1 MNQVESC
8 SIVDDQSIVLTQN
21 VPAEDNKDIVNR
33 STDLEEFDEDEM
45 LKKAIAM
52 SLEEERGVGCR
63 RRTGSMSTITFRRRA
78 GRDNCS
84 G

>member
-52 SLEEERGVGCR
+52 SLEEERGVGFAEGEQVR
-63 RRTGSMSTITFRRRA
+63 
-78 GRDNCS
+78 
-84 G
+84 